1 MKWSTSPHRPPHL
14 FVDNAWYFV
23 TASTL
28 NKSRFLATTEHL
40 QLWVETFKALI
51 TEFKITLASWVVL
64 QNHYHI
70 LFMPAAGRD
79 LSAFLKRLHGS
90 ASRKI
95 NLLDGQPGRKIWYSY
110 WDTCIRGEHDF
121 WTRLNYIHYNPVKHG
136 YVENPEDWEYS
147 SYSFY
152 LRDNDND
159 WLKACEQEYPVQV
172 LFDDDKF

>member
-14 FVDNAWYFV
+14 FLDNAWYFV

-28 NKSRFLATTEHL
+28 NKSRFLETSEHL
-40 QLWVETFKALI
+40 SLWVETIKALAV
-51 TEFKITLASWVVL
+51 EFKVTLAAWVVL

-79 LSAFLKRLHGS
+79 LTAFMKRLHGGT
-90 ASRKI
+90 SRQF
-95 NLLDGQPGRKIWYSY
+95 NLLDGQVGRKIWYSY

-136 YVENPEDWEYS
+136 YVENPADWEYS
-147 SYSFY
+147 SYGSY
-152 LRDNDND
+152 VRGVDNQ
-159 WLKACEQEYPVQV
+159 WLGYCEKEFPIYD
-172 LFDDDKF
+172 LWDDDRY

>member
-1 MKWSTSPHRPPHL
+1 M
-14 FVDNAWYFV
+14 DNAWYFV

-28 NKSRFLATTEHL
+28 NKTHILATPAHL
-40 QLWVETFKALI
+40 NLWVQTLKTLAL
-51 TEFKITLASWVVL
+51 EFKIVLAAWTIL

-79 LSAFLKRLHGS
+79 LSAFMKRLHGIT
-90 ASRKI
+90 SRQL
-95 NLLDGQPGRKIWYSY
+95 NLLDNQQGRKVWYSY

-136 YVENPEDWEYS
+136 YVGNPEDWEYS
-147 SYSFY
+147 SYRFY
-152 LRDNDND
+152 LRGNDNG
-159 WLKACEQEYPVQV
+159 WLKACEQEYPVQS